1 MSEAQYPKLDPP
13 GAGLGK
19 MEGWLTRYIVFP
31 MFCRTT
37 SFEDATVI
45 FENEGRR
52 IEDLCGLFTPEQ
64 FTQRVLVPPLPG
76 IEDSSRHWSAAMLV
90 EHLVIVG
97 SSVSKVLVFLS
108 RGQTPPFAMD
118 IAGVKPTGS
127 HGIGVMLDFRRLLAE
142 YPALVRNDLPRPPDA
157 PRFAH
162 PWFGDLDIH
171 HWHCLAAMH
180 LRVHRRQL
188 FLIRKGLGSG
198 PPSAKTRSV
207 FGEPVPD
214 SPPALSG

>member
-1 MSEAQYPKLDPP
+1 MSDANHPQLDPP

-19 MEGWLTRYIVFP
+19 VEGWLSRHIMFPVF
-31 MFCRTT
+31 CKTT
-37 SFEDATVI
+37 SFEGATGI
-45 FENEGRR
+45 FEKEGRR

-64 FTQRVLVPPLPG
+64 FTQRALVPPLPG
-76 IEDSSRHWSAAMLV
+76 IEDNSRFWSAAMLV

-108 RGQTPPFAMD
+108 RGQVPPFAVD
-118 IAGVKPTGS
+118 IAGVKPKGAK
-127 HGIGVMLDFRRLLAE
+127 GIGVMTEFRRLLAE
-142 YPALVRNDLPRPPDA
+142 YSVLVRTDLPRPPDA

-162 PWFGDLDIH
+162 PWFGELDIH
-171 HWHCLAAMH
+171 QWHCLSAAH

-188 FLIRKGLGSG
+188 FLIRKNLRND
-198 PPSAKTRSV
+198 PPPADSRPV

-214 SPPALSG
+214 SPPATSG